1 MWSRTPSARDAC
13 SMAALDHA
21 HSLLRLAQRDF
32 DALVGMQASALFA
45 DAICGFH
52 AQQAVEKA
60 LKAWLTARR
69 RSYPFTHDLAGL
81 LMRLEGAGADVERF
95 WPLERFSVYGV
106 LARYDEG
113 DPDADAPLDRPAIV
127 AEVAALL
134 THVTT
139 VLDAAGD

>member
-13 SMAALDHA
+13 SMATLDHA
-21 HSLLRLAQRDF
+21 HSLLRLARRDF

-45 DAICGFH
+45 DAIYGFH
-52 AQQAVEKA
+52 AQQAMEKA

-106 LARYDEG
+106 LARYEEG

-134 THVTT
+134 THVTA